1 MIPKLVLGTAQFGL
15 DYGIK
20 NVRGKIRKNEVF
32 EILEYANLNGVKILD
47 TAFNYGDSEKV
58 IGEFI
63 EKTAT
68 EFYIISKL
76 PVCNQ
81 NEVLNFF
88 EKSISALKISRL
100 LGYLIHDMRHFLKN
114 TKIWDN
120 ILQLKKQGKVK
131 YIGFSIYT
139 PDELERIISE
149 KFEFDIIQ
157 LPYNILDQ
165 RFADFFQLLNQKKIK
180 VFVRS
185 VFLQGILL
193 MDSQKL
199 PNYFKKITKKI
210 RALKAL
216 SQEHKIPLSAICLQ
230 FAVSNPYIDNV
241 IMGID
246 SKENLIQNIRSFKFQ
261 PQVKAIYS
269 HLLDFSESD
278 EKIILPTFWPKH

>member
-20 NVRGKIRKNEVF
+20 NLRGKIPKNQVF
-32 EILEYANLNGVKILD
+32 EILEYANLNGMKILD

-63 EKTAT
+63 EKTAS

-81 NEVLNFF
+81 SEVLNFF
-88 EKSISALKISRL
+88 EKSISALKISHL
-100 LGYLIHDMRHFLKN
+100 LGYLIHDIKHFLKN
-114 TKIWDN
+114 TKIWDKM
-120 ILQLKKQGKVK
+120 LQLKKQGKVK

-139 PDELERIISE
+139 PDELERITSE
-149 KFEFDIIQ
+149 KFQFDIIQ
-157 LPYNILDQ
+157 LPYNIFDQ
-165 RFADFFQLLNQKKIK
+165 RFANFFKILNQKKIK

-185 VFLQGILL
+185 VFLQGLL
-193 MDSQKL
+193 LTSPQRL
-199 PNYFKKITKKI
+199 PSYFEKIIKKI

-216 SQEHKIPLSAICLQ
+216 SQEQKIPVSVICLQ
-230 FAVSNPYIDNV
+230 FAVLNPYIDNV
-241 IMGID
+241 IIGVD
-246 SKENLIQNIRSFKFQ
+246 SKENLIQNIKSFQFQ
-261 PQVKAIYS
+261 AKVKTIYS
-269 HLLDFSESD
+269 RLLDFSESD